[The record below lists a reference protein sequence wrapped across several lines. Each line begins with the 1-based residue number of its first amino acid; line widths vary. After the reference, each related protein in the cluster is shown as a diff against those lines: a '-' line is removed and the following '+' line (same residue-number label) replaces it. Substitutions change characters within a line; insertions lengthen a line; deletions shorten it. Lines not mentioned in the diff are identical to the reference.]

1 MQWRRV
7 GRIAATV
14 LAGLLLPVAVGAVGL
29 ARATSEI
36 YTPRD
41 ANAPPV
47 TVEYSARFRLRS
59 GASRHCEHARYR
71 DRALGGQ
78 NTAVSEHEPAAFRT
92 SLALGPYPATG
103 PPRRGRCCHSRHD
116 HSDHESPAKERSVRR

>member
-7 GRIAATV
+7 GRLAATV
-14 LAGLLLPVAVGAVGL
+14 LAGLLLPVAVGAVGH
-29 ARATSEI
+29 
-36 YTPRD
+36 
-41 ANAPPV
+41 APPV

-103 PPRRGRCCHSRHD
+103 PPRRGRGCHSRHD